1 MIFEFRPVGH
11 LILISIRR
19 IFPGASHFSKRCSS
33 TVYMKLALDLV
44 GQIFLKM
51 MLGTCLNEITKKIQ
65 GGGDLPWMMPCSLYY
80 WFCLLLVW
88 KSSLPVRIDGAFLKQ
103 NPNATTLFGRL
114 SLKFFQSC
122 SKQRTLW
129 NSNSKYESPSI

>member
-65 GGGDLPWMMPCSLYY
+65 GGGGSTMDDAMLSV
-80 WFCLLLVW
+80 LLILFASCMKVFITSENRW
-88 KSSLPVRIDGAFLKQ
+88 CFLK
-103 NPNATTLFGRL
+103 A
-114 SLKFFQSC
+114 K
-122 SKQRTLW
+122 SKCHNIIWKTF
-129 NSNSKYESPSI
+129 SKIFPVMFKAKDFMK